1 MSAPSY
7 WVSVDVAELPDGA
20 RMREQFGPTLPTH
33 VRLDDD
39 GRLRRRQLD
48 MTVKAPAS
56 ASAQP
61 DNGASS
67 EQVKATMAMSYS
79 DFGTEGNTEAPPA
92 DQEAD
97 RRTRP

>member
-1 MSAPSY
+1 MSAPPY
-7 WVSVDVAELPDGA
+7 WVFVDIAELPDGA
-20 RMREQFGPTLPTH
+20 RMREQFGPTLPIH
-33 VRLDDD
+33 VRLDD
-39 GRLRRRQLD
+39 GRLRCRQLD
-48 MTVKAPAS
+48 ITVKAPAS